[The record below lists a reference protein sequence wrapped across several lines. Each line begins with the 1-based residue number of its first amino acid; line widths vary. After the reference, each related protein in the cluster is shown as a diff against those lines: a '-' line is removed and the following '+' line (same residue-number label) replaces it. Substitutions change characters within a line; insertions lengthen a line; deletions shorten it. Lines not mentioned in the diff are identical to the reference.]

1 VRIELSDLELADD
14 DAAASQDSTG
24 IAYRLSVTA
33 GLRHTPLLRLAH
45 RLRAAARREACEVL
59 DHRFEWCNGAPVLVM
74 DLQLPDTLLSTRNR
88 LYGCAE
94 QLLDEAM
101 FSLPWDAVPLISE
114 GAASGKR
121 RSNGLVVRMESLLQP
136 QAVALSGL
144 ALDALERA
152 LDTKQLALALCT
164 RVLAVEPQGESLD
177 ALLEDRFSA
186 PELELLR
193 RRAVSLGRPED
204 LPESSAMFAHWGEL
218 AALDFLAAALNR
230 LGFTGRES
238 AYLLLLAD
246 HAARA
251 SHKEIAA

>member
-1 VRIELSDLELADD
+1 MRIELPELDLADD
-14 DAAASQDSTG
+14 AERVGPEASG

-59 DHRFEWCNGAPVLVM
+59 DHHFEWCNGAPVLVM

-101 FSLPWDAVPLISE
+101 FSLPWDAIPLISE

-121 RSNGLVVRMESLLQP
+121 RSNGLVVKMECLHKP
-136 QAVALSGL
+136 ERKALSGL

-152 LDTKQLALALCT
+152 IDTKHLALALCT
-164 RVLAVEPQGESLD
+164 RVLSTAPQGEALD
-177 ALLEDRFSA
+177 ALIERRFSA

-193 RRAVSLGRPED
+193 RRAASLGRPED
-204 LPESSAMFAHWGEL
+204 QPESSAMFAVWGDADAIE
-218 AALDFLAAALNR
+218 FLAAALNR
-230 LGFTGRES
+230 LGFTEREA
-238 AYLLLLAD
+238 AYLLLLAEQ
-246 HAARA
+246 ASRA